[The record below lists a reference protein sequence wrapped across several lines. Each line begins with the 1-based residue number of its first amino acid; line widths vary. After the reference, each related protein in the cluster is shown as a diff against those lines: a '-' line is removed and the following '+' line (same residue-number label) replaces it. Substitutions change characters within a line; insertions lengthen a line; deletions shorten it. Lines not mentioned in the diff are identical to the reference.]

1 MLAAKQSKVFSPAA
15 NQPLAGSVAADPN
28 GKHYVIGFEV
38 IITGGALAASFPISL
53 KAGAVTKW
61 LTYLP
66 TGAPD
71 GTSTGYIYF
80 GEEGIECPVNTAVT
94 IESLGPGAGKA
105 WVGNIVWKTKA

>member
-15 NQPLAGSVAADPN
+15 NQLLAGSVAA
-28 GKHYVIGFEV
+28 
-38 IITGGALAASFPISL
+38 
-53 KAGAVTKW
+53 
-61 LTYLP
+61 
-66 TGAPD
+66 D

-80 GEEGIECPVNTAVT
+80 GEEGIECPVNTVVT